1 MKGKVLITGTSQGIG
16 KATALLFIKNGFE
29 VIGLDRKENTISL
42 SIDLKHRYT
51 HYKIDITDK
60 EKLPDISG
68 VNILINNAGTQNTDD
83 ITNNLIGTI
92 NVTERYGIQSE
103 IKSILMVSSASA
115 LTGAE
120 FPEYCASK
128 GGMNAYGKNVAL
140 RIAKYGATCNNLCPG
155 GVITDLNKDILED
168 STLFESVLDETL
180 LHRWATAEEIAEW
193 IYFLTVTNK
202 FMTAQSILVDG
213 GEADKSNFIFPGF
226 SY

>member
-1 MKGKVLITGTSQGIG
+1 MKVLITGTSSGIG
-16 KATALLFIKNGFE
+16 KATALLFLEKGHE
-29 VIGLDRKENTISL
+29 VIGMDKENSVIS
-42 SIDLKHRYT
+42 DPNYT
-51 HYKIDITDK
+51 HYTLDIAKD
-60 EKLPDISG
+60 KLPDISNI
-68 VNILINNAGTQNTDD
+68 NILINNAGTQNTDD

-202 FMTAQSILVDG
+202 FMTAQSILIDG

>member
-1 MKGKVLITGTSQGIG
+1 MKVLITGTSNGIG
-16 KATALLFIKNGFE
+16 KATALLFLEKGHE
-29 VIGLDRKENTISL
+29 VIGMDKENSVIS
-42 SIDLKHRYT
+42 DPNYT
-51 HYKIDITDK
+51 HYTLDIAKD
-60 EKLPDISG
+60 KLPDISNI
-68 VNILINNAGTQNTDD
+68 NILINNAGTQNTDD

-155 GVITDLNKDILED
+155 GVITDLNKAILEN